1 MKKQGGTAYLAI
13 RKLYGDHAE
22 EQYKRYRQKKR
33 ITILLILL
41 LTVFCTVLLWITQ
54 ARHPKLIGGRYIER
68 NEKQGTQKQVTVEAS
83 TQSGYNKTLQLNVMQ
98 QQYTTQELEELWELF
113 ETALK
118 TELFAQGDGA
128 DYVSHDLNLV
138 SSLKGYPFRVQWK
151 SEQPLLL
158 SSDGRIHEERLQEMD
173 AKKKGIPVLLYA
185 TVTCQD
191 FTREL
196 SLPVRVYGQYLT
208 KEEAFWKNVEEAIAE
223 WNTRSATGEYQQLP
237 DTVGEETLTYR
248 ERGSRDWAFLLLC
261 GLVVTVLIL
270 RHYDEELIRQVKE
283 RDDQLEREYPQL
295 LNRFVLYYGA
305 GLTIKNI
312 WQRICAD
319 YRMRK
324 KITGTSYV
332 YEEMLKADKNMQ
344 DGVGEKE
351 AYSSFAT
358 AISLTKYRNLIA
370 LLQQSLQTGGQ
381 DIKMQLNDQMQDA
394 FTQQKRTARIRGEKA
409 GTKMLLP
416 MFLML
421 TVVLVII
428 LVPAFLS
435 F

>member
-1 MKKQGGTAYLAI
+1 MKKQTGTAYLAI

-22 EQYKRYRQKKR
+22 EQFKRFRKKKR
-33 ITILLILL
+33 ITIMLILTAAVL
-41 LTVFCTVLLWITQ
+41 CIILLWITHV
-54 ARHPKLIGGRYIER
+54 RHPELIGGRYIER
-68 NEKQGTQKQVTVEAS
+68 NEKTGREKQVTLEAS
-83 TQSGYNKTLQLNVMQ
+83 TESGYHKTLQLHVMQ
-98 QQYTTQELEELWELF
+98 QQYTDQELEQMWEPFERELKQEMF
-113 ETALK
+113 ES
-118 TELFAQGDGA
+118 GDSA
-128 DYVSHDLNLV
+128 DYVSHDLKLV
-138 SSLKGYPFRVQWK
+138 TTLQGYPFRIHWK

-158 SSDGRIHEERLQEMD
+158 SSDGRIHEEALLEND
-173 AKKKGIPVLLYA
+173 AKQKGIPVLLQA
-185 TVTCQD
+185 TATCQD
-191 FTREL
+191 FTEEL
-196 SLPVRVYGQYLT
+196 SIPVRVFGQYLT
-208 KEEAFWKNVEEAIAE
+208 KEEVFWKSAEESIAD
-223 WNTRSATGEYQQLP
+223 WNARSATGEYQQLP
-237 DTVGEETLTYR
+237 DAVGEESVTYR
-248 ERGSRDWAFLLLC
+248 EKNSEDWIFILLC
-261 GLVVTVLIL
+261 AFVITALML

-283 RDDQLEREYPQL
+283 RDEQLEREYPQL
-295 LNRFVLYYGA
+295 VNRFVLYYGA

-324 KITGTSYV
+324 KITGVSYV

-351 AYSSFAT
+351 AYSTFAST
-358 AISLTKYRNLIA
+358 IGLTKYRNLIA
-370 LLQQSLQTGGQ
+370 LLQQTLQTGGQ

-394 FTQQKRTARIRGEKA
+394 FAQQKRTARVRGEKA
-409 GTKMLLP
+409 GTKMLFP